1 MAWNFLSIYY
11 GGIGPLY
18 ATKFEDAGYVQD
30 LARYQPPHTDGQY
43 VTAMGRSKRVFKGEF
58 MFFPKIMKD
67 PELYPLRFTQLKKFI
82 STNLEPQALTHPTDG
97 QVYGF
102 FSEFTVQYNAEE
114 RGGCRVQFAFEE
126 AITNKTVIGADD
138 LRAIMKEPLTAAR
151 DAASVA
157 DAAFTALRVTVP
169 TELGTFMDAVSSFE
183 EVLNTAE
190 VTTLQLTSSVNRIRS
205 VLQRTLII
213 PELEDARNY
222 EAFAA
227 IRQMSTN
234 LARAAE
240 YAITQ
245 AITIHEL
252 EPLTEELTA
261 MDLALQ
267 IYGDV
272 DKADQIVRYNP
283 SQYFFYPRGEIIRF
297 SA

>member
-1 MAWNFLSIYY
+1 
-11 GGIGPLY
+11 
-18 ATKFEDAGYVQD
+18 
-30 LARYQPPHTDGQY
+30 
-43 VTAMGRSKRVFKGEF
+43 
-58 MFFPKIMKD
+58 
-67 PELYPLRFTQLKKFI
+67 
-82 STNLEPQALTHPTDG
+82 
-97 QVYGF
+97 
-102 FSEFTVQYNAEE
+102 
-114 RGGCRVQFAFEE
+114 
-126 AITNKTVIGADD
+126 VIGADD

-222 EAFAA
+222 EAYAA
-227 IRQMSTN
+227 IRQMSAN

-240 YAITQ
+240 YAITR